1 MESLSRNEIKFT
13 QLIEDHKRLI
23 NQICYFYSS
32 EKIPFEDLRQEV
44 YINLWQGINKFRGE
58 SKLSTWIY
66 KVAINSV
73 LMAIRS
79 TNSRI
84 ETTSIDINRIDISS
98 IFDDEQKERL
108 EHMYGIIN
116 QLDKME
122 KAIIL
127 LWLDET
133 PYEEIAEI
141 VDLNRNTVATKI
153 RRIKEKL
160 SKSI

>member
-1 MESLSRNEIKFT
+1 
-13 QLIEDHKRLI
+13 
-23 NQICYFYSS
+23 
-32 EKIPFEDLRQEV
+32 
-44 YINLWQGINKFRGE
+44 
-58 SKLSTWIY
+58 
-66 KVAINSV
+66 
-73 LMAIRS
+73 MAIRS

>member
-1 MESLSRNEIKFT
+1 MKSLPEKERKFI
-13 QLIEDHKRLI
+13 QLIKGHSRLI

-32 EKIPFEDLRQEV
+32 EKQPFEDLRQEV
-44 YINLWQGINKFRGE
+44 YINLWQGIDKFRGE
-58 SKLSTWIY
+58 SKISTWTY
-66 KVAINSV
+66 RVTINSV

-79 TNSRI
+79 TNSRV
-84 ETTSIDINRIDISS
+84 ETHSIDLSRLDFSTT
-98 IFDDEQKERL
+98 FDDEQKKNL
-108 EHMYGIIN
+108 EHMYDLIN

-127 LWLDET
+127 MWLDEK

-141 VDLNRNTVATKI
+141 VGLNRNTIATKI

-160 SKSI
+160 SKLI